1 MMDAGMMGE
10 RNTRG
15 RFEARRSSVRAHLR
29 LIASKS
35 RTGRIKLAVRRE
47 FILSNGH
54 PITIRQVLQR
64 GYPRLR
70 RFTSWHY
77 LAARRALRSTA
88 VVIARSRYGRGRPN
102 LWLPKSNI
110 GIKGDES

>member
-1 MMDAGMMGE
+1 M
-10 RNTRG
+10 
-15 RFEARRSSVRAHLR
+15 
-29 LIASKS
+29 
-35 RTGRIKLAVRRE
+35 GRIRLAVRRC
-47 FILSNGH
+47 FIAGNQQ

-64 GYPRLR
+64 SYPRLR

-77 LAARRALRSTA
+77 LAARRALRSMA
-88 VVIARSRYGRGRPN
+88 IVIARSRFGKGRPN